1 MSRRPRHWG
10 VAGPSISSV
19 MLLALGEKALRY
31 IFDMGVPCDN
41 RVRQCDA
48 VLRIV
53 HRVSLI
59 IAVGLRRLANTG
71 WIERP
76 RNESTKL
83 RRGLLLFSIANIQLI
98 PS

>member
-1 MSRRPRHWG
+1 MG

-19 MLLALGEKALRY
+19 IFLALGEIASRD

-48 VLRIV
+48 VLRIGN
-53 HRVSLI
+53 RVSLI
-59 IAVGLRRLANTG
+59 IAVGMRRLANTG

-83 RRGLLLFSIANIQLI
+83 RRGLLLYGQFCCWHYR
-98 PS
+98 